1 MSPRPAVFLDRDGVI
16 VRDVDQVLNADALE
30 IYDGVVAALAEARAR
45 GYAVVVI
52 TNQPVVARGLV
63 TEEEIDA
70 IHAVLQAR
78 LGGGIDAFY
87 VCPHH
92 PNATL
97 ERYRV
102 ACECRKPRPGLLL
115 RAAREL
121 EIDLQRSVMIG
132 DRASDV
138 AAGARAG
145 TQTVLLTTGMHTAP
159 AIESPD
165 GPLDVRPGRTCVD
178 LGAALSWFFEQ

>member
-1 MSPRPAVFLDRDGVI
+1 MSLRPAVFLDRDGVI
-16 VRDVDQVLNADALE
+16 VRDVDRLLRADELE
-30 IYDGVVAALAEARAR
+30 IYAGVVDAIAEARAR
-45 GYAVVVI
+45 GYAVVVV

-70 IHAVLQAR
+70 IHAELQTQ
-78 LGGGIDAFY
+78 LGGTVDAFF

-92 PNATL
+92 PSATL

-121 EIDLQRSVMIG
+121 GLDLTRSVMIG
-132 DRASDV
+132 DRPSDV

-145 TQTVLLTTGMHTAP
+145 TKTVLLTTGMHTATP
-159 AIESPD
+159 IESPD
-165 GPLDVRPGRTCVD
+165 GPSDAKPDRTCAE
-178 LGAALSWFFEQ
+178 LGAALSWFFER